1 MNEGLKEKELI
12 KNDHSSKYSKEVRN
26 DNTVDA
32 ESEFRVDFKPT
43 VRKERVWVPSCDA
56 EPSVLT
62 RGSRV
67 FIDTSVRLLCLLAEL
82 VLTKSVLCNAQSSQ

>member
-43 VRKERVWVPSCDA
+43 VRKERV
-56 EPSVLT
+56 
-62 RGSRV
+62 
-67 FIDTSVRLLCLLAEL
+67 
-82 VLTKSVLCNAQSSQ
+82 